1 MKFSSSAPRLFSYS
15 ATCCVIALLLNSCGK
30 KEVVK
35 GPKLAYVVRGSVKL
49 ATPESAALAANTQDI
64 AGDLDIQLFADN
76 REGYCLRAPESL
88 VAAASRVSLG
98 VNAVRLQGTP
108 LTYEIQVVEE
118 NEQKYPITFYP
129 VASVRIGRDTQ
140 TPCVTDPAGDRF
152 AGVGAATGSAASA
165 CCGVLPQLVTVTF
178 PGEVIENVDLLV
190 QARER
195 PQDGCPEFTQNFNRC
210 TLSDACRV
218 ALGDEAAVLVKDPG
232 GAACSP

>member
-1 MKFSSSAPRLFSYS
+1 MKFARYTQSVSCFAL
-15 ATCCVIALLLNSCGK
+15 ACCLIGLLLSGCGK
-30 KEVVK
+30 KAVVA
-35 GPKLAYVVRGSVKL
+35 GPKVAYVVRGSVKL

-108 LTYEIQVVEE
+108 LTYEIRVVEE
-118 NEQKYPITFYP
+118 NEQKYPISFYP
-129 VASVRIGRDTQ
+129 VASIRIGRDTQ
-140 TPCVTDPAGDRF
+140 TPCVADPAGDRF
-152 AGVGAATGSAASA
+152 AGVGATTGATPSA
-165 CCGVLPQLVTVTF
+165 CCGLFPKLVTVTF

-195 PQDGCPEFTQNFNRC
+195 PQDGCPEFTQDFNRC